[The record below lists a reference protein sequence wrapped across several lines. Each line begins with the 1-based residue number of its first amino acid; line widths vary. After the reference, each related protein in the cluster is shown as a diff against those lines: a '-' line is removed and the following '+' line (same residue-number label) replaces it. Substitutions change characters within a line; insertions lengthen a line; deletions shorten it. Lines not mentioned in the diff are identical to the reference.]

1 MNFIPFILA
10 SGSPRRKQLLNQIGL
25 EFTVIPSDVDEDFT
39 LDLPPEAFT
48 EHWAREKAKSVAKIH
63 TDSLIVGA
71 DTIVVLDGNILGKP
85 KDKKDSFNMLQSLSG
100 KTHEVITGV
109 SFISL
114 EQELD
119 HTFNERTFVSFNTLS
134 DRDIK
139 SYIDIYNPLDKAGSY
154 GIQDWFSV
162 HIHRVEGC
170 YYNVMGLP
178 LSSFY
183 SYFKSVSAFL
193 INHDHH
199 H

>member
-63 TDSLIVGA
+63 LDSLIVGA

-134 DRDIK
+134 DRDIN

>member
-63 TDSLIVGA
+63 PDSMIVGA

-134 DRDIK
+134 DRDIN